1 MKLRPKL
8 KTWNR
13 LSIRPIKPT
22 TSMFSNYKTKI
33 LGNTRNKHERTVKL
47 FRR

>member
-8 KTWNR
+8 GIDLVLVR
-13 LSIRPIKPT
+13 HLKPT

-33 LGNTRNKHERTVKL
+33 LGKTRNKHERTVKL